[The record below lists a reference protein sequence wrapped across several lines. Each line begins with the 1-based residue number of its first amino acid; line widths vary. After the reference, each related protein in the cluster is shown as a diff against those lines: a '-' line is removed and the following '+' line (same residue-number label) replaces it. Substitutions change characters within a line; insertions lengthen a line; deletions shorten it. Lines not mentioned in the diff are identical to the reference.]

1 MGMWIAIGA
10 ALLVIAFGAVWVVSH
25 KRRSNDDDRVIRSI
39 VLLLAEP
46 RRPSDDEIVAAVRS
60 AWGAKL
66 ARGPD
71 AGDGDFLIH
80 LPSGPPSCIAMRV
93 SGVMYL
99 INSVDRPYSDE
110 DAHKSVTNERVAKIL
125 REHNG
130 WTSVDIFGDP
140 RRTGRTS
147 DSTHG

>member
-99 INSVDRPYSDE
+99 INSVDMPYGDRE
-110 DAHKSVTNERVAKIL
+110 AHKQMTNAHLATIIRESSAWMSVE
-125 REHNG
+125 
-130 WTSVDIFGDP
+130 IFGDP